1 MDAPSNALRRQLWR
15 QFRASGRLLRLMT
28 AQAELI
34 PGSFY
39 LLRRK
44 CGKAS
49 CRCAQGQLHA
59 TWVLTRSESGQHK
72 LYPVPPSDRARV
84 RKLATAWK
92 RAQKARAKLL
102 KLNAQLLA
110 LADEI
115 VQKQQVDWPPPS

>member
-1 MDAPSNALRRQLWR
+1 MDAATSALRRQLWR
-15 QFRASGRLLRLMT
+15 QFRASAGLLRLMT
-28 AQAELI
+28 NQAELI

-44 CGKAS
+44 CGKPS
-49 CRCAQGQLHA
+49 CRCAQGHLHA

-72 LYPVPPSDRARV
+72 LYPVPPQDRARV
-84 RKLATAWK
+84 RKLAAAWK

-102 KLNAQLLA
+102 KLQAQLLA

-115 VQKQQVDWPPPS
+115 VQHQQVDWPPR

>member
-1 MDAPSNALRRQLWR
+1 MAAPTRPLRRQLWR
-15 QFRASGRLLRLMT
+15 QFRVSARLWRLMT
-28 AQAELI
+28 APAELL

-44 CGKAS
+44 CGKPS

-72 LYPVPPSDRARV
+72 LYPVPPADRARV
-84 RKLATAWK
+84 RQLALAWK

-110 LADEI
+110 LADGI
-115 VQKQQVDWPPPS
+115 VQKQQVHWPPSS

>member
-1 MDAPSNALRRQLWR
+1 
-15 QFRASGRLLRLMT
+15 MT
-28 AQAELI
+28 APAELI

-44 CGKAS
+44 CGKPS

-72 LYPVPPSDRARV
+72 LYPVPPAQRARV
-84 RKLATAWK
+84 RKLAAAWK

-102 KLNAQLLA
+102 KINTQLLA

-115 VQKQQVDWPPPS
+115 VQKQQVQWPPDP

>member
-1 MDAPSNALRRQLWR
+1 MDATSSDLRRQLWR

-44 CGKAS
+44 CGKSS
-49 CRCAQGQLHA
+49 CRCAQGHLHA
-59 TWVLTRSESGQHK
+59 TWVLTRSEAGQHK
-72 LYPVPPSDRARV
+72 LYPVPPQDRARV
-84 RKLATAWK
+84 RKGAAAWK
-92 RAQKARAKLL
+92 RAHQARAKLL
-102 KLNAQLLA
+102 KLQAQLVA

-115 VQKQQVDWPPPS
+115 VQQQQVVWPPGP

>member
-1 MDAPSNALRRQLWR
+1 MDATTSALRRRLWR

-28 AQAELI
+28 HPAELI

-44 CGKAS
+44 CGKPS
-49 CRCAQGQLHA
+49 CRCAQGHLHA
-59 TWVLTRSESGQHK
+59 TWVLTRSEAGQHK
-72 LYPVPPSDRARV
+72 LYPVPPAERARI
-84 RKLATAWK
+84 RKLAAAWK

-102 KLNAQLLA
+102 KLNAQLIA

-115 VQKQQVDWPPPS
+115 VHQQQVDWPPAS